1 MTKERRGQDPARKTL
16 FRMRKL
22 VIIVGVL
29 AGLVGVVRAADG
41 ELDMDLM
48 QTIEDTN
55 KSLASNIATQNAT
68 GSTAD
73 AKELQALFTQVEKH
87 FIAKGDAADA
97 VDLSRKSKDLA
108 AGIVKSVSNKDFDS
122 ATGAATDL
130 SRTCRA
136 CHTFYKKS

>member
-1 MTKERRGQDPARKTL
+1 
-16 FRMRKL
+16 MRKL
-22 VIIVGVL
+22 IIVFGVLMVL
-29 AGLVGVVRAADG
+29 AGMVRAANV

-55 KSLASNIATQNAT
+55 KSLASNIATQNAA
-68 GSTAD
+68 GSTSD
-73 AKELQALFTQVEKH
+73 AKELQEMFGKVEEH
-87 FIAKGDAADA
+87 FVAKGDAADA

-108 AGIVKSVSNKDFDS
+108 ASIVKSVAAKDFTTATDS
-122 ATGAATDL
+122 ATNL

>member
-1 MTKERRGQDPARKTL
+1 MH
-16 FRMRKL
+16 KL
-22 VIIVGVL
+22 TIAFAASLVL
-29 AGLVGVVRAADG
+29 IGGVVRAADG

-55 KSLASNIATQNAT
+55 KSLASNIATQNAQ

-73 AKELQALFTQVEKH
+73 AKELHELFGKVEAH
-87 FIAKGDAADA
+87 FVNKGGADDA

-108 AGIVKSVSNKDFDS
+108 ESIVKSVAVKDFNTATDS
-122 ATGAATDL
+122 ATTL